1 MGTILQGVDAL
12 DIIRFIRNKNKRI
25 QAIFLGELEKC
36 VPKDSDEFT
45 KIRKLY
51 LDYSN
56 GYERAV
62 LTAIFGDV
70 EDR

>member
-12 DIIRFIRNKNKRI
+12 DIIRFVENKNKRI
-25 QAIFLGELEKC
+25 QATFLGEVEKII
-36 VPKDSDEFT
+36 PRDSEEFG

-70 EDR
+70 EGR

>member
-12 DIIRFIRNKNKRI
+12 DIIRFIKSKNKRI
-25 QAIFLGELEKC
+25 QATFLGEVEKI
-36 VPKDSDEFT
+36 VLDEEEFQ

-56 GYERAV
+56 GFSRSI
-62 LTAIFGDV
+62 LNAIFGDV

>member
-12 DIIRFIRNKNKRI
+12 DIIRFIKNKNKRI
-25 QAIFLGELEKC
+25 QATFLGELEKIIQ
-36 VPKDSDEFT
+36 DEEQYQ

-56 GYERAV
+56 GFSRSVLNAV
-62 LTAIFGDV
+62 FGEV